1 MKRVI
6 VSNKGR
12 DERMP
17 SPLDDVLLQN
27 VLIKTSKPVDVDFF
41 FQEALVASHQIV
53 E

>member
-1 MKRVI
+1 MKGFI
-6 VSNKGR
+6 VSEGR
-12 DERMP
+12 HERISSP
-17 SPLDDVLLQN
+17 SDDVLLQK